1 MSVFNGIRFRR
12 TQLAELPHA
21 LPLGDPIFCTD
32 TGSLYVGMGEGK
44 SLKEVRDL
52 KTLKIIQDEL
62 KIIQSKFANDKLS
75 LERAIDDLDTK
86 YTTQLDIIDKRLTN
100 VELNGGGGNFSKEIV
115 TPYRFVESFVSNGQK
130 VFVLTSGMYVPN
142 LERLEVF
149 VGGVFQKS
157 GRDYAETNAST
168 ITFVETIPNGVVVD
182 IIVYTKSVSV
192 LNHTHPEYLG
202 RTEKAQN
209 SERLNGYADKV
220 LAEPNSIVRRDSDG
234 NIKTHERFVFADNKC
249 IREVDER
256 IQWGNSSDWHNI
268 HDTQTLPVEE
278 GSWQPTIYGSTYG
291 VMTPTAQYGMY
302 TRVGKVITVNG
313 SIRVESGRQGATGE
327 LRIGGLPFIPRGTT
341 VTGSIGYFRG
351 IEVGSGHQLGVIA
364 EVRTSYLRVIA
375 SDLKSDDTSYFYVNC
390 GSHMN
395 GNIIDL
401 SFSLT
406 YKIE

>member
-268 HDTQTLPVEE
+268 HDTQTLPVED
-278 GSWQPTIYGSTYG
+278 GSWLPTIYGATHG
-291 VMTPTAQYGMY
+291 VMTTDYAHGVYR
-302 TRVGKVITVNG
+302 RVGKIVYITGRVKVNA
-313 SIRVESGRQGATGE
+313 GRQGATGE
-327 LRIGGLPFIPRGTT
+327 LRIGGLPFINRGS
-341 VTGSIGYFRG
+341 VSSCSIGFYRG
-351 IEVGSGHQLGVIA
+351 IELGNYQVGGIIEAPG
-364 EVRTSYLRVIA
+364 SYIRMTH
-375 SDLKSDDTSYFYVNC
+375 SDPKSDDAGWGFVVC

-395 GNIIDL
+395 GTFIDI
-401 SFSLT
+401 SFSATINL
-406 YKIE
+406 E